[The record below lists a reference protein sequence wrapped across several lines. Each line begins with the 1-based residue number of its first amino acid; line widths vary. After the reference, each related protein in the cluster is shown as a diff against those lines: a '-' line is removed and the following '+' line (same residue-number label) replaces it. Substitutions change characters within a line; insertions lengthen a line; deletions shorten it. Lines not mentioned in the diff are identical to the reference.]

1 MPWMLKADQSVR
13 KKKLTDAEIYAAIRY
28 LESEARGAIDQ
39 GDAANV
45 ILTIIFVLL
54 FGSLG
59 LVLFYR

>member
-1 MPWMLKADQSVR
+1 MPLSIAQSRAVPLR
-13 KKKLTDAEIYAAIRY
+13 SITQILA
-28 LESEARGAIDQ
+28 AIDQ